1 MNLPTLFP
9 VVAMLV
15 TCLLAPVSLLG
26 QAVATFPLIN
36 PNYKPNKGDKPIIP
50 LVPQVSSTQPIDP
63 NDYIGV
69 DISKMSSSERAKIER
84 AFRKHTGE
92 GFSGS
97 EYDPNSPKFAYGPK
111 TAAESAKGDGI
122 TAEKLNEI
130 KTVVDNYKTKKI
142 SLETALKFL
151 ETIGITKSEAAK
163 MLQ

>member
-1 MNLPTLFP
+1 MKMLMLFP
-9 VVAMLV
+9 AVAILV
-15 TCLLAPVSLLG
+15 ACLLAPVTLRG

-92 GFSGS
+92 GFTGS
-97 EYDPNSPKFAYGPK
+97 KYDPNSPKFAHGPK
-111 TAAESAKGDGI
+111 PEAKPAKQEPI
-122 TAEKLNEI
+122 TAEKLTEI
-130 KTVVDNYKTKKI
+130 KTVVENYKAKQI
-142 SLETALKFL
+142 SQETALKFL
-151 ETIGITKSEAAK
+151 EALGISRSEAAK
-163 MLQ
+163 MLH